1 MENSLEVCQWLVTE
15 RQDIL
20 LMAIQMYN
28 ASNTSITS
36 LANIPTNIPSTSLMM
51 KSTAVTPIDE
61 KSLAR
66 LWHEEIKC
74 LFLRSRASSDEVI
87 EDLIKKIF
95 NYDLYSNDAE
105 EIICHSKRVLTD
117 FRSKLNKKIYSRVC
131 ELKEKR
137 IREERTTVPTE
148 TEIKEFL
155 SQEVIERILNRYL
168 KGTNKTKLKKC
179 GTMEQL
185 VLFIRE
191 AFKVHYV
198 KYNTKAIKKLDR
210 ITIDCKVPS
219 RSGKNISSKLS
230 LE

>member
-36 LANIPTNIPSTSLMM
+36 LVNILDNIPTSLMT
-51 KSTAVTPIDE
+51 KSAAVTPIDE

-74 LFLRSRASSDEVI
+74 LFLRSRAPSDEVI
-87 EDLIKKIF
+87 KDLIKKIF

-131 ELKEKR
+131 ELKEK
-137 IREERTTVPTE
+137 
-148 TEIKEFL
+148 
-155 SQEVIERILNRYL
+155 
-168 KGTNKTKLKKC
+168 
-179 GTMEQL
+179 
-185 VLFIRE
+185 
-191 AFKVHYV
+191 
-198 KYNTKAIKKLDR
+198 
-210 ITIDCKVPS
+210 
-219 RSGKNISSKLS
+219 
-230 LE
+230 